1 MGREGDCAMRDRML
15 IDRAAVPEASRSQRW
30 TGDVIAFLLLITCWM
45 AWVFLIGFHPC
56 VLSYGLWR

>member
-1 MGREGDCAMRDRML
+1 MRDRML
-15 IDRAAVPEASRSQRW
+15 VDRAAAPEASRSQRW
-30 TGDVIAFLLLITCWM
+30 TGDVIALLLLITCWG

>member
-1 MGREGDCAMRDRML
+1 MRDRML
-15 IDRAAVPEASRSQRW
+15 IDRAAVSEASRSQRW
-30 TGDVIAFLLLITCWM
+30 TGDVIALLLLITCWM